1 MRGHNMKKSFI
12 LQITALIIVSGLF
25 IGTLFVANAYEETQA
40 RIVEVLCLSCIKL
53 EPKTIQ
59 EFTFDTENNAPH
71 PYFVT
76 ENLTKGIVFLHY
88 SEDVCAACE
97 VMFPI
102 IKQLFNIEFGKQDMF
117 SDTIA
122 FDHANITF
130 IYVNLDHTIDAL
142 ENSFPLYDKDDIG
155 GLPMFTI
162 VTLGYDHG
170 IVRPYYT
177 SLYGTLNVPTDAER
191 TSLLREVI
199 TESIEMY
206 QQNKTGYH
214 PH

>member
-1 MRGHNMKKSFI
+1 MKKSFI
-12 LQITALIIVSGLF
+12 FQITALFIVSGLL
-25 IGTLFVANAYEETQA
+25 IGTLFASNAYEETRA

-76 ENLTKGIVFLHY
+76 ENLTKGPVFLHY
-88 SEDVCAACE
+88 SENVCAGCE
-97 VMFPI
+97 IMFPI
-102 IKQLFNIEFGKQDMF
+102 VKQIFNVEFEKQDRF
-117 SDTIA
+117 SATVT
-122 FDHANITF
+122 FENQNITY
-130 IYVNLDHTIDAL
+130 IYINLDNTTDIL

-155 GLPMFTI
+155 GLPMFTL

-170 IVRPYYT
+170 TVRPYYT
-177 SLYGTLNVPTDAER
+177 TLYGTLNVPTDAER
-191 TSLLREVI
+191 TSLLIEI
-199 TESIEMY
+199 LTESIEMY
-206 QQNKTGYH
+206 QQNKAGYH

>member
-1 MRGHNMKKSFI
+1 MKGFNMKKRTI
-12 LQITALIIVSGLF
+12 LQISASLIVAFSF
-25 IGTLFVANAYEETQA
+25 IGMLAMANAYEETKT

-59 EFTFDTENNAPH
+59 EFTFATQDNAPH

-76 ENLTKGIVFLHY
+76 ENLSKGPVFLHY
-88 SEDVCAACE
+88 SEDVCAGCE

-102 IKQLFNIEFGKQDMF
+102 VKHLFNIEFEKQDMF
-117 SDTIA
+117 SDTVMY
-122 FDHANITF
+122 DYTNIT
-130 IYVNLDHTIDAL
+130 YVYINLDHTIDAY

-170 IVRPYYT
+170 AVRPYYT
-177 SLYGTLNVPTDAER
+177 TLYGTLNVPTDADR
-191 TSLLREVI
+191 TSLLQETL

-206 QQNKTGYH
+206 QQNKAGFH

>member
-1 MRGHNMKKSFI
+1 MKKSFI
-12 LQITALIIVSGLF
+12 FQIIALFIVSGLLL
-25 IGTLFVANAYEETQA
+25 GMLFTSNAYEETRA

-59 EFTFDTENNAPH
+59 EFTFYTVNNASH

-76 ENLTKGIVFLHY
+76 ENLTKGPVFLHY
-88 SEDVCAACE
+88 SENVCAGCE
-97 VMFPI
+97 IMFPI
-102 IKQLFNIEFGKQDMF
+102 IKQIFNVEFEKQDRYSATVTF
-117 SDTIA
+117 ENQ
-122 FDHANITF
+122 NITY
-130 IYVNLDHTIDAL
+130 IYINLDNTTDVL

-170 IVRPYYT
+170 TVRPYYT
-177 SLYGTLNVPTDAER
+177 TLYGTLNVPTDTER
-191 TSLLREVI
+191 TSLLIEI
-199 TESIEMY
+199 LTESIEMY
-206 QQNKTGYH
+206 QQNKAGYH

>member
-1 MRGHNMKKSFI
+1 MRGHNMKKSFA
-12 LQITALIIVSGLF
+12 LQIAALLIVSGLF
-25 IGTLFVANAYEETQA
+25 VGMLFATNVYEDTQA

-59 EFTFDTENNAPH
+59 EFTFNTVDNAPH

-76 ENLTKGIVFLHY
+76 ENLTKGLVFLDY
-88 SEDVCAACE
+88 SEDVCAGCE
-97 VMFPI
+97 IMFPI

-117 SDTIA
+117 SETVT

-162 VTLGYDHG
+162 ITLGYDHG
-170 IVRPYYT
+170 TVRPYYT
-177 SLYGTLNVPTDAER
+177 TLYGTLNVPTDAER
-191 TSLLREVI
+191 TSLLREI
-199 TESIEMY
+199 LTESIEMY
-206 QQNKTGYH
+206 QQNKAGYH
-214 PH
+214 PL

>member
-1 MRGHNMKKSFI
+1 MKKRTM
-12 LQITALIIVSGLF
+12 LQISASLIVALSV
-25 IGTLFVANAYEETQA
+25 IGMITMANAYEETKA

-59 EFTFDTENNAPH
+59 EFTFVTQDNTPH
-71 PYFVT
+71 PYYVT
-76 ENLTKGIVFLHY
+76 ENLTKGPVFLHY
-88 SEDVCAACE
+88 SEDVCAGCE

-102 IKQLFNIEFGKQDMF
+102 VKQLFNIEFEKQDML
-117 SDTIA
+117 SDTILY
-122 FDHANITF
+122 DDTNITY
-130 IYVNLDHTIDAL
+130 IYINLDHTIDAY

-170 IVRPYYT
+170 TIRPYYT
-177 SLYGTLNVPTDAER
+177 TLYGTLNVPTDADR
-191 TSLLREVI
+191 TSLLQEI
-199 TESIEMY
+199 LTESIEMY
-206 QQNKTGYH
+206 QQNKAGFH

>member
-1 MRGHNMKKSFI
+1 MKRSFI
-12 LQITALIIVSGLF
+12 IQITALIIVSGLLAG
-25 IGTLFVANAYEETQA
+25 ILVTANIYEETKT

-59 EFTFDTENNAPH
+59 EFTFNTENNAPH

-76 ENLTKGIVFLHY
+76 ENLTKGPVFLHY
-88 SEDVCAACE
+88 SEDVCAGCE

-102 IKQLFNIEFGKQDMF
+102 IKQLFNIEFEKQDMF
-117 SDTIA
+117 SDTVA

-130 IYVNLDHTIDAL
+130 VYVNLDHTIDVL

-177 SLYGTLNVPTDAER
+177 TLYGTLNVPTDAER

-206 QQNKTGYH
+206 QHNKAVYH